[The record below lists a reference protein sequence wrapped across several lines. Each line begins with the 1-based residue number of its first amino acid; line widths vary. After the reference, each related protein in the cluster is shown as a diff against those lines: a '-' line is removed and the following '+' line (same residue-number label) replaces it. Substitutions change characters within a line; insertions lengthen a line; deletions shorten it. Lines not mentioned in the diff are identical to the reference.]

1 MRNAVPP
8 RRGFAAPQG
17 RSGGWVTRRFWN
29 LSDGTNVCGSRGSGA
44 PGCSPGTVGILG
56 HGGGGAE
63 PPRSR
68 GGVAGGLAVNV
79 ELCGPAAV
87 HLLEL
92 LGDLWLP

>member
-1 MRNAVPP
+1 MCAEAEGRGRLGA
-8 RRGFAAPQG
+8 RRGQWASWG
-17 RSGGWVTRRFWN
+17 TEGVERSPHV
-29 LSDGTNVCGSRGSGA
+29 
-44 PGCSPGTVGILG
+44 LG
-56 HGGGGAE
+56 
-63 PPRSR
+63 